1 MIAAASLRLAFGR
14 CGANPQ
20 HAVETL
26 DTVVGR
32 LPRRFIRAAF
42 PAPKIGAP
50 KVTPFRAIS
59 ARET

>member
-1 MIAAASLRLAFGR
+1 
-14 CGANPQ
+14 
-20 HAVETL
+20 VETL